1 MVIIMIILAFLLIF
15 VPALISVLLYERFKG
30 YNLTMQKRV
39 MLLLIFAF
47 LINMIWFAITWARGW
62 EFQSWAS
69 DSESSLTST
78 VFVLQ
83 HKAISLVSGVVLAYI
98 LSLVRVSKRDVR
110 EKCDDKEK
118 RADQERCDDKEKCD
132 DQERC
137 DDTEKRADQEKSDA
151 TEKRDDR
158 EKAQ

>member
-1 MVIIMIILAFLLIF
+1 MIVFRVRTEQSYDFLSRKGMVIVMIILAFLLIF

-30 YNLTMQKRV
+30 YDLTIQKRL

-47 LINMIWFAITWARGW
+47 LINMVWFAITWARGW

-98 LSLVRVSKRDVR
+98 LSLVKVSKREDQKKCDNQ

-118 RADQERCDDKEKCD
+118 RD
-132 DQERC
+132 DQE
-137 DDTEKRADQEKSDA
+137 KF
-151 TEKRDDR
+151 DDR

>member
-1 MVIIMIILAFLLIF
+1 LSRKGMVIVMIILAFLLIF

-30 YNLTMQKRV
+30 YDLTIQKRL

-47 LINMIWFAITWARGW
+47 LINMVWFAITWARGW

-98 LSLVRVSKRDVR
+98 LSLVKVSKREDQKKCDNQ

-118 RADQERCDDKEKCD
+118 RD
-132 DQERC
+132 DQE
-137 DDTEKRADQEKSDA
+137 KF
-151 TEKRDDR
+151 DDR